1 MNTSSRMAHGG
12 GVRAEGPWPF
22 ITRYSFIQ
30 DGRRRIVRGA
40 RQHRKGL
47 GGEDAGALPF
57 WQRARY
63 NWSTGAFFAVGS
75 LLFMLGSL
83 LSLIPTDVAP
93 SAFAINVVF
102 FLGSVPFTI
111 AGYLQHFQAANTPAF
126 LATGRAASRREP
138 IFLIGWNPRSAGWLS
153 TFTQFVG
160 TLAFNVSTFDAIVV
174 SNRALVQDMAVW
186 APDVIGSALFL
197 VSGYLA
203 FLESSHGYWSWKP
216 KELAWQIVFVNLLG
230 CIAFMTSGI
239 LAYVPTG
246 PEAAWIIDAS
256 NIHLLLG
263 ALCFFIG
270 AALSM
275 KESRAS
281 WPFARL
287 LGSPD

>member
-1 MNTSSRMAHGG
+1 MNVSPREPDGG
-12 GVRAEGPWPF
+12 GVRGEGPWPF
-22 ITRYSFIQ
+22 VTRYSFIQ
-30 DGRRRIVRGA
+30 AGRRTVRGA

-47 GGEDAGALPF
+47 GGEDANALPF

-93 SAFAINVVF
+93 STFAINVVL

-126 LATGRAASRREP
+126 RADGKVASGQAS
-138 IFLIGWNPRSAGWLS
+138 IDLIGWNPRSPGWLS
-153 TFTQFVG
+153 TFTQFIG
-160 TLAFNVSTFDAIVV
+160 TLAFNVSTFNAIVV
-174 SNRALVQDMAVW
+174 SNRAFAQDLAVW
-186 APDVIGSALFL
+186 TPDVIGSALFL

-216 KELAWQIVFVNLLG
+216 KDLAWQIVFVNLLG
-230 CIAFMTSGI
+230 CVAFMTSGI

-256 NIHLLLG
+256 NSHLLLG

-270 AALSM
+270 AVLSM
-275 KESRAS
+275 KESRA
-281 WPFARL
+281 
-287 LGSPD
+287 